1 MSKCGI
7 VLMVLS
13 LLTHGAL
20 AATDGD
26 FYVAPNG
33 NDQWSG
39 KLAAPNNNKTDG
51 PFATIPQAQKAAR
64 ALWAEKPHRSQ
75 PVTIL
80 LRAGTY
86 SIAQPLVFTPA
97 DCNTTYAA
105 YAEEQPLITG
115 GVVLTGFKNENG
127 RWILHLPE
135 VQQGQWN
142 FTQLWVNGQ
151 RRYRPRL
158 PKTGYYTV
166 ADKLEPT
173 EKNQGKGFD
182 RFKYGNTDIRADWA
196 NLADVEILAFQIWT
210 MARMRIDSIDEPNKT
225 VTFTGR
231 TRSLQWYSA
240 MDKGKRFLVE
250 NVKEAL
256 SEPGEWYLD
265 RKTGTLT
272 YIPMSGESLAT
283 AQIIA
288 PYAEFLVQIQGDL
301 PQQKYVSN
309 LVFRGLTFAHSNW
322 VTPPEGNNFSQAE
335 VNLPGAITATGA
347 HNCAFEKCKITGI
360 GTYALEL
367 GAACRDNRIDSC
379 EMTDLAGGG
388 IKIGLMRSETPEDQA
403 CAHNLV
409 RDCLL
414 AHGGRM
420 HPAAHGIWIGH
431 SAYNTIEHND
441 IYDFYYTGISVGWS
455 WGYSPSCGSHHN
467 TLAYNHI
474 YNLGQGV
481 LSDMGGIY
489 TLGLAEGTVL
499 HHNLIHHVHAFDYG
513 GWGIYFDEGT
523 THQTAENNV
532 VYRTKTGG
540 FHQHY
545 GKENIVRNNIFAFA
559 IKDQIQRTRNEPHLS
574 FTFEHNIV
582 YWNAGPL
589 LGLNWKEDNYK
600 LDSNLYWRNDRQ
612 PIDFAG
618 MTFQKWQEKGQDKNS
633 LIADPLFVDPENGN
647 FAFKPG
653 SPAAQI
659 GFKPI
664 DLSTVGPRNASQS
677 PAAKV
682 PPAFPLVLPK
692 ELSQNP

>member
-1 MSKCGI
+1 MFNKWTLLI
-7 VLMVLS
+7 VLG
-13 LLTHGAL
+13 LLARVAV
-20 AATDGD
+20 AASTEGD

-39 KLAAPNNNKTDG
+39 KHAAPTADKSDG
-51 PFATIPQAQKAAR
+51 PFATIQQAQKAAR
-64 ALWAEKPHRSQ
+64 NLWAQHPESSR
-75 PVTIL
+75 PVTVL
-80 LRAGTY
+80 VRGGTY
-86 SIAQPLVFTPA
+86 SIREPLVFNQA

-105 YAEEQPLITG
+105 YGQEKPLITG
-115 GVVLTGFKNENG
+115 GVVLSGFKSENG
-127 RWILHLPE
+127 RWTLHLPE
-135 VQQGQWN
+135 VQQGRWN

-158 PKTGYYTV
+158 PKNGYYTI

-173 EKNQGKGFD
+173 AKNKDKGYD
-182 RFKYGNTDIRADWA
+182 RFKYSDNDIRKDWA
-196 NLADVEILAFQIWT
+196 NLSDVDVLAFQIWT
-210 MARMRIDSIDEPNKT
+210 MARMRIADIDEAAKV
-225 VTFTGR
+225 VTFTGP
-231 TRSLQWYSA
+231 TRSTQWWSA
-240 MDKGKRFLVE
+240 IDKGKRFLVE

-265 RKTGTLT
+265 RKSGVLT
-272 YIPMSGESLAT
+272 YIPMPGESLES

-288 PYAEFLVQIQGDL
+288 PRAELLVRIEGKPAEKQW
-301 PQQKYVSN
+301 VSN
-309 LVFRGLTFAHSNW
+309 LVFRGLAFAHNNW
-322 VTPPEGNNFSQAE
+322 VTPAEGNNFSQAE
-335 VNLPGAITATGA
+335 VTLPGAITATGA
-347 HNCAFEKCKITGI
+347 INCAFEQCTISGI
-360 GTYALEL
+360 GPYAIEL
-367 GAACRDNRIDSC
+367 GAACRNNRIDGC

-388 IKIGLMRSETPEDQA
+388 IKIGLMHMETPDDQA
-403 CAHNLV
+403 CGGNVV
-409 RDCLL
+409 RDCRL

-431 SAYNTIEHND
+431 SAHNVIEHND

-474 YNLGQGV
+474 YNIGQGV

-489 TLGLAEGTVL
+489 TLGLAEGTIL
-499 HHNLIHHVHAFDYG
+499 HHNLIHHIHAFDYG

-523 THQTAENNV
+523 THQTAENNL

-559 IKDQIQRTRNEPHLS
+559 LKDQIQRTRNEPHLS
-574 FTFEHNIV
+574 FTFERNIV

-589 LGLNWKEDNYK
+589 LGINWKENNYK
-600 LDSNLYWRNDRQ
+600 LDSNLYWRSDRQ
-612 PIDFAG
+612 AIDFAG
-618 MTFQKWQEKGQDKNS
+618 MTFAQWQAKGQDKNS
-633 LIADPLFVDPENGN
+633 LIADPLFVDPEHGN

-653 SPAAQI
+653 SPAEKI

-664 DLSTVGPRNASQS
+664 DLSTVGRRTAGKT
-677 PAAKV
+677 PANEESAR
-682 PPAFPLVLPK
+682 PGFPLVLP
-692 ELSQNP
+692 Q